1 MSGQR
6 RAISSPRGLLQS
18 TARWRLTT
26 RLWPQ
31 PCGGAG
37 ACNRS
42 LALCE
47 GASVALVG
55 PAARRPRKCSVVLRV
70 ASVVCALILVATT
83 PKCAV
88 WVVAVRHAM
97 IRSWSRLGARCVT
110 WAASRESSASVQ
122 VVCAGKCSHCAQEV
136 RRPCIRPSMRVW
148 SMWRS
153 SIHARRLLRRRQRC
167 AMGLRPPFC
176 PKREDE
182 AICYATW

>member
-26 RLWPQ
+26 SFWPQ
-31 PCGGAG
+31 PCGGAWT
-37 ACNRS
+37 CNRS

-122 VVCAGKCSHCAQEV
+122 VVCAGKVQSLRPGGSTSMHSAKHACVVDVAVKHPCAEAIEAAATL
-136 RRPCIRPSMRVW
+136 RNGFSAPFLPE
-148 SMWRS
+148 
-153 SIHARRLLRRRQRC
+153 ARR
-167 AMGLRPPFC
+167 
-176 PKREDE
+176 
-182 AICYATW
+182 